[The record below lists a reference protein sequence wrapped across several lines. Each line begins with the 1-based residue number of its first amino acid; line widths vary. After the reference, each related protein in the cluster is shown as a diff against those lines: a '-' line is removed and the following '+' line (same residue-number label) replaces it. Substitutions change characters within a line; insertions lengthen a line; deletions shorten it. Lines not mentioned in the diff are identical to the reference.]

1 VRVSRV
7 VDVENIP
14 PQRAS
19 EITEGLRQVLGQEAM
34 AALITELRRKSG
46 VKINKEYLERKEDA
60 APPSA
65 PTKSDRPAPS
75 KRGGL

>member
-7 VDVENIP
+7 VDAENIP

-34 AALITELRRKSG
+34 AALIAELRRKSG
-46 VKINKEYLERKEDA
+46 VKINKEYLDRKEDA
-60 APPSA
+60 SPPSA
-65 PTKSDRPAPS
+65 PIKSDRPTPP